1 MSPSSTTT
9 IERVE
14 LVEGY
19 GIRWRA
25 EGAGTPFIWAH
36 DALSSIDHD
45 DDEHFIDFDAISA
58 AHRLLRFDAVGH
70 GGSAGVFDP
79 ADHEWRARGETLT
92 ALGRRLELE
101 RFAAGG
107 LGSGAAAA
115 LHAAVLAPA
124 RVEKLV
130 LVAPTADWAIPACVQ
145 RLPSPIGLGLVIGS
159 AEPMRLAARFAP
171 VPRRR
176 NPVADHNAAGWR
188 RLVRARRN
196 QFNAVLIGAA
206 RSDYPTPDELA
217 EIDVPALVLAYPGD
231 LTHPVGIAE
240 RIADALPDAQL
251 EVTTRPDDVRG
262 WGARIA
268 DFLAS

>member
-1 MSPSSTTT
+1 MSPASADT
-9 IERVE
+9 IDRVE

-19 GIRWRA
+19 GIHWRA
-25 EGAGTPFIWAH
+25 EGAGSPFIWAH

-45 DDEHFIDFDAISA
+45 DDAPFIDFDAISA

-70 GGSAGVFDP
+70 GRSAGVFDP

-107 LGSGAAAA
+107 LGAGAAAA

-124 RVEKLV
+124 RIEKLV
-130 LVAPTADWAIPACVQ
+130 LVAPATDWGIPDCVQ
-145 RLPSPIGLGLVIGS
+145 RLPGPIGLGLVIS
-159 AEPMRLAARFAP
+159 AAEPMRLLARFAP
-171 VPRRR
+171 VPKRH
-176 NPVADHNAAGWR
+176 NPIAHHNAEGWR
-188 RLVRARRN
+188 RFVRARRN

-206 RSDYPTPDELA
+206 RSDYPTPAELA
-217 EIDVPALVLAYPGD
+217 DIDVPTLVLAYPGD
-231 LTHPVGIAE
+231 PTHPVRIAE
-240 RIADALPDAQL
+240 RLADGLPDAQL
-251 EVTTRPDDVRG
+251 EITTDPDEVVG

-268 DFLAS
+268 DFLAG

>member
-1 MSPSSTTT
+1 MSPTSTATAD
-9 IERVE
+9 RVE

-19 GIRWRA
+19 GIHWRA
-25 EGAGTPFIWAH
+25 EGAGSLFIWAH

-45 DDEHFIDFDAISA
+45 DEAHFIDFGAISST
-58 AHRLLRFDAVGH
+58 HRLLRFDAVGH
-70 GGSAGVFDP
+70 GRSAGVFDP
-79 ADHEWRARGETLT
+79 ADHEWRARGETLA
-92 ALGRRLELE
+92 ALARRLELE

-107 LGSGAAAA
+107 MGAGAAAA

-130 LVAPTADWAIPACVQ
+130 LVAPAADWGVPKCVQ
-145 RLPSPIGLGLVIGS
+145 RLPGPIGLGLVIGS

-176 NPVADHNAAGWR
+176 NPVSDHNAASWR
-188 RLVRARRN
+188 RLVRARRS

-206 RSDYPTPDELA
+206 RSDYPTPEELS
-217 EIDVPALVLAYPGD
+217 EIDVPTLVLAYPGD
-231 LTHPVGIAE
+231 LTHPVRIAE
-240 RIADALPDAQL
+240 RIADALPHAQL
-251 EVTTRPDDVRG
+251 EVTPGPDDVVD

-268 DFLAS
+268 EFLAT